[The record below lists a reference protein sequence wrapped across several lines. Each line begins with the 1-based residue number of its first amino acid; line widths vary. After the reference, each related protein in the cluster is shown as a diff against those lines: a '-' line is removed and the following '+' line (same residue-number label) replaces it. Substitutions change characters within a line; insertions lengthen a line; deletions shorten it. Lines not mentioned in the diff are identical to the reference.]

1 MPSGITS
8 PICYISQ
15 KIAST
20 SLNLQKFQNFPVFEV
35 NFPCKNIFLMVFAKF
50 PVLPLSLS
58 GKMSIQIPFS
68 LIYVDVTKLDI
79 KASHKNIYDRR
90 NDDLGKLKNKFK
102 VSFKQV
108 SFSSVPIPD
117 DWTRRLCRFCMGISF
132 VFPSQ
137 AHVDRRMTGIWCTRR
152 LLTWRKIP
160 AA

>member
-20 SLNLQKFQNFPVFEV
+20 SLNLQKFQIFRVFEV
-35 NFPCKNIFLMVFAKF
+35 NFPCKNIFLIVFAKF
-50 PVLPLSLS
+50 PVLPLSVS

-102 VSFKQV
+102 VSFKEV

-117 DWTRRLCRFCMGISF
+117 D
-132 VFPSQ
+132 
-137 AHVDRRMTGIWCTRR
+137 
-152 LLTWRKIP
+152 
-160 AA
+160 